1 MTPQWLHIL
10 NRGPGP
16 SGWHSYLSFRSIQKA
31 IITFALVMGAGPTAT
46 ATAAALGQRNWIAQ
60 TPPAGIGPPSP
71 QDVHPQQPAAD
82 HQLAYPPGTTKDIL
96 RYIFIIAGA
105 LMFLNLLKEISGH
118 QADRSANASLAK
130 ESKKLKQLKIG
141 YPEGMIFMEELRR
154 LRLLES
160 RLSPLGVDIIWSSFP
175 SASTLLS
182 ALSKGEIDFCGGGGT
197 ASIFSQAAGHL
208 FVRVAREKYPD
219 LQGEAILVPEDS
231 SIHSLPDLQGKR
243 VAFDEGSSA
252 HYVLIRALQIVGLS
266 YGDIR
271 PVPLPQSQAL
281 YHFKQGEVDAWVVWM
296 PYAPTEM
303 RRRYPGR
310 SIADLFSILGE
321 KAAAEVPTL
330 YYCTPELASGY
341 PRILKAILEE
351 VNEAG
356 VSHNQTQL
364 QEAEIRSK
372 TEEVDSELMQSL
384 RQRTLERAILPLD
397 EPTLNSLQHQAT
409 ILHQL
414 KLVPEQINVHDG
426 FFSLQTRQN
435 WTY

>member
-1 MTPQWLHIL
+1 MTQHWLHIL
-10 NRGPGP
+10 NRGLGR
-16 SGWHSYLSFRSIQKA
+16 SGWDSYLSLRSLQKA
-31 IITFALVMGAGPTAT
+31 IITFALVIGAGPMAP
-46 ATAAALGQRNWIAQ
+46 ATAAALEQRNWIAQ
-60 TPPAGIGPPSP
+60 TPPAGIGAPSP
-71 QDVHPQQPAAD
+71 QTANPQQPEAD
-82 HQLAYPPGTTKDIL
+82 RQLAYPPGTTKGIL
-96 RYIFIIAGA
+96 RYIFVIAGA
-105 LMFLNLLKEISGH
+105 LLFLYLIKEISGH

-154 LRLLES
+154 LKLLES

-182 ALSKGEIDFCGGGGT
+182 ALSKGDIDFCGGGGT

-231 SIHSLPDLQGKR
+231 SIHSLPDLKGKK

-266 YGDIR
+266 YGDIQ

-310 SIADLFSILGE
+310 SIADLFSILGD

-351 VNEAG
+351 VNESG

-426 FFSLQTRQN
+426 SFSLQTRQN

>member
-1 MTPQWLHIL
+1 
-10 NRGPGP
+10 
-16 SGWHSYLSFRSIQKA
+16 
-31 IITFALVMGAGPTAT
+31 
-46 ATAAALGQRNWIAQ
+46 
-60 TPPAGIGPPSP
+60 
-71 QDVHPQQPAAD
+71 
-82 HQLAYPPGTTKDIL
+82 
-96 RYIFIIAGA
+96 
-105 LMFLNLLKEISGH
+105 MFLNLLKEISGH

-310 SIADLFSILGE
+310 SIADLFSILGD
-321 KAAAEVPTL
+321 KAASEVPTL

-426 FFSLQTRQN
+426 SFSLQTRQN

>member
-1 MTPQWLHIL
+1 MTLQWLHIL
-10 NRGPGP
+10 NRGLGP
-16 SGWHSYLSFRSIQKA
+16 SGWDSYLSLRSLQKA
-31 IITFALVMGAGPTAT
+31 IITFALVIGAGPMATAT
-46 ATAAALGQRNWIAQ
+46 ATALEQRNWVAQ
-60 TPPAGIGPPSP
+60 TPPAGIDAPSP
-71 QDVHPQQPAAD
+71 QTANPQQQEAD
-82 HQLAYPPGTTKDIL
+82 RQLAYPPGTTKDIL
-96 RYIFIIAGA
+96 HYIFVIAGA
-105 LMFLNLLKEISGH
+105 LVFLNLLKEISGH

-154 LRLLES
+154 LKLLES

-208 FVRVAREKYPD
+208 FVRIAREKYPA

-231 SIHSLPDLQGKR
+231 SIHSLPDLKGKK

-252 HYVLIRALQIVGLS
+252 HYVLIRALQIVGLC
-266 YGDIR
+266 YGDIQ
-271 PVPLPQSQAL
+271 PVPLPQNQAL

-310 SIADLFSILGE
+310 SIADLFSILGD

-426 FFSLQTRQN
+426 SFSLQTRQN

>member
-1 MTPQWLHIL
+1 MAP
-10 NRGPGP
+10 
-16 SGWHSYLSFRSIQKA
+16 
-31 IITFALVMGAGPTAT
+31 AT
-46 ATAAALGQRNWIAQ
+46 ATALEQRNWVAQ
-60 TPPAGIGPPSP
+60 TPPAGIDAPSP
-71 QDVHPQQPAAD
+71 QTANPQQPEAD
-82 HQLAYPPGTTKDIL
+82 RQLAYPPGTTKGIL
-96 RYIFIIAGA
+96 RYIFVIAGA
-105 LMFLNLLKEISGH
+105 LLFLYLIKEISGH

-154 LRLLES
+154 LKLLES

-182 ALSKGEIDFCGGGGT
+182 ALSKGDIDFCGGGGT

-231 SIHSLPDLQGKR
+231 SIHSLPDLKGKK

-266 YGDIR
+266 YGDIQ

-310 SIADLFSILGE
+310 SIADLFSILGD

-426 FFSLQTRQN
+426 SFSLQTRQN

>member
-1 MTPQWLHIL
+1 
-10 NRGPGP
+10 
-16 SGWHSYLSFRSIQKA
+16 
-31 IITFALVMGAGPTAT
+31 
-46 ATAAALGQRNWIAQ
+46 
-60 TPPAGIGPPSP
+60 
-71 QDVHPQQPAAD
+71 
-82 HQLAYPPGTTKDIL
+82 L
-96 RYIFIIAGA
+96 RD
-105 LMFLNLLKEISGH
+105 LKG
-118 QADRSANASLAK
+118 
-130 ESKKLKQLKIG
+130 KK
-141 YPEGMIFMEELRR
+141 
-154 LRLLES
+154 
-160 RLSPLGVDIIWSSFP
+160 
-175 SASTLLS
+175 
-182 ALSKGEIDFCGGGGT
+182 
-197 ASIFSQAAGHL
+197 
-208 FVRVAREKYPD
+208 
-219 LQGEAILVPEDS
+219 
-231 SIHSLPDLQGKR
+231 

-266 YGDIR
+266 YGDIQ

-310 SIADLFSILGE
+310 SIADLFSILGD

-426 FFSLQTRQN
+426 SFSLQTRQN